1 MRTNTWIHILVVIII
16 LSLIIRFAGFILVS
30 AARFWYITVPL
41 ILYIM
46 LRSSGKKV
54 KDEKNDKIE
63 DADFEILDD
72 EDEEEK

>member
-1 MRTNTWIHILVVIII
+1 MRTNTWIQILAVIII
-16 LSLIIRFAGFILVS
+16 LALIIRFAGFILI
-30 AARFWYITVPL
+30 AAVKFWYITVPL

-46 LRSSGKKV
+46 LRSSGKKA
-54 KDEKNDKIE
+54 KTDKNDKIE